1 MAASVKISGGKVWKK
16 ALNPYVNGGNAS
28 VAVGI
33 LEGATYSGETGNV
46 GLPVAAVAAAH
57 EFGTEHI
64 PARSFMRSTLAKRG
78 NDWIKTVAAYLKA
91 NPGKI
96 KEAFALIGEV
106 SSKDMQAAIEEGIA
120 PALAYETIMAKARRK
135 GAKGRPALP
144 LVDTGTMQ
152 ESISYE
158 VMS

>member
-1 MAASVKISGGKVWKK
+1 MSVKIQVSGGKAWKK
-16 ALNPYVNGGNAS
+16 ALKPYVDGGNTS

-33 LEGATYSGETGNV
+33 LEGATYSGETENI

-78 NDWIKTVAAYLKA
+78 NDWVKVVAAHLRA

-96 KEAFALIGEV
+96 HEALALVGEA
-106 SSKDMQAAIEEGIA
+106 SSKDIQAAIKEGIA
-120 PALAYETIMAKARRK
+120 PALAYETIMAKTRRK

-152 ESISYE
+152 EAISYE
-158 VMS
+158 VKS